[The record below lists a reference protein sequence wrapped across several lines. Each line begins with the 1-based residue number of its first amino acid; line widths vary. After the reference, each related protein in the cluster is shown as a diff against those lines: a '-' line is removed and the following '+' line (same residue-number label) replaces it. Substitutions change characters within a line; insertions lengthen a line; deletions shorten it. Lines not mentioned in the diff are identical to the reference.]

1 VKSPSIKRGGVVSGT
16 DGLVIR
22 RKSAQ
27 RNSVQHADRSFST
40 RISALIGVAAS
51 GQHPAP
57 AWVARIIR
65 AGSIPFASVMRPDLM
80 STIDTPFRGGSAVV
94 KPEWIDHNGHMNVGY
109 YHVVFDASLGPFF
122 QFIGLNNEIRKQYG
136 GSSFALESHLTYVHE
151 VKLGDP
157 LRFEVRLLDFDAK
170 RFHYFMEMYHAEHG
184 WLAATNEC
192 LSVWVDMTTRRTA
205 PMPDVMQQ
213 RMTEVLA
220 AHASLPRPWQIGHVI
235 SARPRKG

>member
-1 VKSPSIKRGGVVSGT
+1 MV
-16 DGLVIR
+16 
-22 RKSAQ
+22 
-27 RNSVQHADRSFST
+27 
-40 RISALIGVAAS
+40 
-51 GQHPAP
+51 
-57 AWVARIIR
+57 
-65 AGSIPFASVMRPDLM
+65 RPDLM
-80 STIDTPFRGGSAVV
+80 STIDTPYRGGSAVV

-122 QFIGLNNEIRKQYG
+122 QFIGLSHEVRKQYG